1 MTKKIQIF
9 FLILF
14 LNGCGY
20 EPILTSKKY
29 DFKFN
34 DIFLEGNADINKIIQ
49 NNLLDKST
57 SNSKKKYDLNLFSEK
72 FKEIVSSNEKGDV
85 TVYRMKIFIKY
96 VLKDN
101 EKTILG
107 NEIKKQIT
115 YNNINDKFE
124 LLEYEKNIIKTLSE
138 SISSEIVVSIT
149 TINSDL

>member
-1 MTKKIQIF
+1 MQSLIF
-9 FLILF
+9 KLLISQRF
-14 LNGCGY
+14 G
-20 EPILTSKKY
+20 
-29 DFKFN
+29 
-34 DIFLEGNADINKIIQ
+34 
-49 NNLLDKST
+49 
-57 SNSKKKYDLNLFSEK
+57 
-72 FKEIVSSNEKGDV
+72 
-85 TVYRMKIFIKY
+85 

-149 TINSDL
+149 TLNSDL

>member
-9 FLILF
+9 FIILF

-49 NNLLDKST
+49 NDLIDKST
-57 SNSKKKYDLNLFSEK
+57 SNSKKNYDLNLFSEK

-107 NEIKKQIT
+107 NEIK
-115 YNNINDKFE
+115 
-124 LLEYEKNIIKTLSE
+124 
-138 SISSEIVVSIT
+138 
-149 TINSDL
+149 

>member
-1 MTKKIQIF
+1 MY
-9 FLILF
+9 
-14 LNGCGY
+14 NG
-20 EPILTSKKY
+20 
-29 DFKFN
+29 
-34 DIFLEGNADINKIIQ
+34 
-49 NNLLDKST
+49 LDKIT

-149 TINSDL
+149 TLNSDL

>member
-1 MTKKIQIF
+1 
-9 FLILF
+9 
-14 LNGCGY
+14 
-20 EPILTSKKY
+20 
-29 DFKFN
+29 
-34 DIFLEGNADINKIIQ
+34 
-49 NNLLDKST
+49 
-57 SNSKKKYDLNLFSEK
+57 
-72 FKEIVSSNEKGDV
+72 
-85 TVYRMKIFIKY
+85 MKIFIKY

-149 TINSDL
+149 TLNSDL